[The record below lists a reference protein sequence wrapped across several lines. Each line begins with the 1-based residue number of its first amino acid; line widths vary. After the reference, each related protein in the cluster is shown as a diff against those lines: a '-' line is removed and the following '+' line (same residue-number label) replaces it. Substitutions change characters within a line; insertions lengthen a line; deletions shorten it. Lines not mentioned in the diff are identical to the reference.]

1 MALPRYLVLS
11 RAEYIVWVSVYLP
24 DVPQSVIAA
33 SFSLLPYPFIFDECD
48 GEPLVIVPL
57 S

>member
-11 RAEYIVWVSVYLP
+11 RAEYVVWVQTYLP
-24 DVPQSVIAA
+24 DLPHIVVAA
-33 SFSLLPYPFIFDECD
+33 SFSMLPYPFIFDD